1 VAEPE
6 AANPFRRI
14 SMMSGTTASAIG
26 NLFKKKFLD
35 PAMYKA
41 SKDNFFNKEK
51 GESGENSGDDK
62 AQIVLG
68 VEKGLKLGSLQG
80 KLMNATQRIKV
91 EKMIEKARLR
101 KFLEAKMKEEEAY
114 SKKKFHEEFAGKRGA
129 NDIQR
134 AMMGMRGAKEG
145 DFFAKITSGGKGMT
159 FGDDGVPIMFKH
171 PKLNKELVEA
181 S

>member
-1 VAEPE
+1 
-6 AANPFRRI
+6 
-14 SMMSGTTASAIG
+14 MSGTTASAIG

-101 KFLEAKMKEEEAY
+101 KFLEAKMKEEV
-114 SKKKFHEEFAGKRGA
+114 SQDCFDKVLIIVFVIVGSLFEE
-129 NDIQR
+129 
-134 AMMGMRGAKEG
+134 E
-145 DFFAKITSGGKGMT
+145 
-159 FGDDGVPIMFKH
+159 VPWR
-171 PKLNKELVEA
+171 VRR
-181 S
+181 